1 MGFEDLNH
9 LVEKALLGVTVSHG
23 GTAGQ
28 LRVRSAIR
36 GMLLV
41 IAHHGSPERVMNSLV
56 NQMSSFLD
64 VDEFR
69 FVQRAKFV
77 FAAPMAQYCRNDEP
91 PAPEGWNG
99 FHGAFR
105 RWFRARLISFSK
117 RNTHLFASWLQAKR
131 SCEPLS
137 QQYVRERAYPDHR
150 QAMLTADP
158 LAGSGTRQRAKF
170 FDVLTPVLD
179 RIRRS
184 IERESESTIRLID
197 HKASQS
203 ASLEASR
210 DDGGQ
215 AGHLRDLFAPN
226 EFLKVFSTQV
236 ETMDWH
242 PRVELSHPAISR
254 IAGVDVFHKRTFVGD
269 RVSVKRVGAN
279 YHHFVRDLRSRA
291 ISSVQERLQ
300 ATAYAVLEPL
310 KVRMITKGPSVPY
323 FFAKGL
329 QKVLHSAMRR
339 IPAFRLIGRPVS
351 PTDVLDIIPES
362 PLNLGWISGD
372 YKASTDNVSGLMGM
386 MILDYIIQDLDDDD
400 ISVYRAVFGPHEV
413 LYPADRRLEKKA
425 ERGRI
430 SPGEYEAYLSTLK
443 ATQTNGQLMG
453 SPLSFPILCL
463 LNLSLYLNV
472 RKQFAQEIESEFDL
486 RTSMDTVLIN
496 GDDILFAGTN
506 REFDIF
512 VELGTELGLTT
523 SVGKT
528 YYHREYANIN
538 STSFMC
544 RLDQRTFCREI
555 EYLNTGLYY
564 GQNKVLSRDDED
576 ERQRDLVSTINRVVS
591 GALPGQACRT
601 LKNFL
606 GLHREEINAV
616 ARGRN
621 LFIHESLGGL
631 GVRRPAG
638 FAFRVSDE
646 QRARALIMYRSRS
659 RPVPAARPRN
669 FGENTDVQEYV
680 EPWDTVVPKDFDLRR
695 IPNRLSKQHAWLMRR
710 SLPDW
715 LLEIGIVESS

>member
-9 LVEKALLGVTVSHG
+9 LVEKALLGVTVVHG
-23 GTAGQ
+23 GVAGR
-28 LRVRSAIR
+28 LRVRSALR

-41 IAHHGSPERVMNSLV
+41 IAHHGAPERVLNSLV

-77 FAAPMAQYCRNDEP
+77 FAAPMAQYCRNDQP
-91 PAPEGWNG
+91 PAPEGWCG
-99 FHGAFR
+99 FQGAFR

-117 RNTHLFASWLQAKR
+117 RNTHLFASWLQSKR

-150 QAMLTADP
+150 NAMLTVDP
-158 LAGSGTRQRAKF
+158 LSGSSTEQRKKF

-184 IERESESTIRLID
+184 IESESESTIRLTD

-203 ASLEASR
+203 AALEASR

-215 AGHLRDLFAPN
+215 AGRLRELFAPD
-226 EFLKVFSTQV
+226 EMLKPFSTQV
-236 ETMDWH
+236 ESMNWH
-242 PRVELSHPAISR
+242 PRVELSHTAVSR
-254 IAGVDVFHKRTFVGD
+254 LAGVDVFHKRYFVGD
-269 RVSVKRVGAN
+269 SVSVKRVGAN
-279 YHHFVRDLRSRA
+279 YHHFVRDLRSYA
-291 ISSVQERLQ
+291 ISSVQIRLQ
-300 ATAYAVLEPL
+300 ASAYAVLEPL
-310 KVRMITKGPSVPY
+310 KVRMITKGPAVPY
-323 FFAKGL
+323 FYAKGL
-329 QKVLHSAMRR
+329 QKILHSSMRR

-351 PTDVLDIIPES
+351 PTDVLDIIPVAS
-362 PLNLGWISGD
+362 SQLGWISGD

-413 LYPADRRLEKKA
+413 LYPADRRVEKKA

-430 SPGEYEAYLSTLK
+430 SPEEYETYLSTLS

-472 RKQFAQEIESEFDL
+472 RRQFAQEIEQDFDL
-486 RTSMDTVLIN
+486 KAAMSTVLIN
-496 GDDILFAGTN
+496 GDDILFAGSP
-506 REFDIF
+506 REYDIF

-528 YYHREYANIN
+528 YFHREYANIN
-538 STSFMC
+538 STSFLC

-564 GQNKVLSRDDED
+564 GQNKVLARDDED

-606 GLHREEINAV
+606 GLHRNEINAV
-616 ARGRN
+616 ACGRN

-646 QRARALIMYRSRS
+646 QRARALIMYRSWS
-659 RPVPAARPRN
+659 RPVPATRPRN
-669 FGENTDVQEYV
+669 FGETADLQKYV
-680 EPWDTVVPKDFDLRR
+680 EPWDTVVPRDFELRR
-695 IPNRLSKQHAWLMRR
+695 IPSRLSKQHAWIMRR

-715 LLEIGIVESS
+715 LLEVGVVGSS